1 MKESNTLAC
10 DYEVFTNRSLAEHK
24 RSVHEGVKY
33 PCKQC
38 DYDATKKR
46 NLAEH
51 QRVLHNGVK

>member
-33 PCKQC
+33 PFKQC
-38 DYDATKKR
+38 DYEATKKR

-51 QRVLHNGVK
+51 QRV